1 MIFKDKD
8 GDEKK
13 SLLRF
18 RKSKKKVEM
27 KYISQRKVNLY
38 FLSFFVG
45 LIAICALTV
54 IISFVRVTKP
64 AKDVTPNQQ
73 VVQEKPEKVD
83 NRLQEFLSGYIEA
96 YFNVSSDYSDQQKRE
111 EKLMGYY
118 NQVPEVKGE
127 SKNSKEMVLISYKP
141 VTIDNGLATYRVT
154 YEVGS
159 GDEKNR
165 VTVLFGIPFEGG
177 NGYYF
182 VSGLPHFKAMEDY
195 KLDETSNEKL
205 DLNKTDKFDENRK
218 EKLNQFL
225 DLFFKN
231 YTTSQENLDVIA
243 ENVLAITGVSYK
255 KVNYVFY
262 KEEGNTIKAYVQVA
276 FSILDVEHSENMTLT
291 IVERDGNYLVTNVEY
306 VIPSDYYK

>member
-1 MIFKDKD
+1 MIFKDK
-8 GDEKK
+8 GRDEKK

-27 KYISQRKVNLY
+27 RHISQRKVNLY

-64 AKDVTPNQQ
+64 VKDVTSNQQ

-195 KLDETSNEKL
+195 KLDDSSNAKL
-205 DLNKTDKFDENRK
+205 DLNKTDKFDETKK

-291 IVERDGNYLVTNVEY
+291 IVERDGNYFVTNVEY

>member
-1 MIFKDKD
+1 M
-8 GDEKK
+8 
-13 SLLRF
+13 
-18 RKSKKKVEM
+18 
-27 KYISQRKVNLY
+27 
-38 FLSFFVG
+38 
-45 LIAICALTV
+45 T
-54 IISFVRVTKP
+54 
-64 AKDVTPNQQ
+64 
-73 VVQEKPEKVD
+73 
-83 NRLQEFLSGYIEA
+83 
-96 YFNVSSDYSDQQKRE
+96 
-111 EKLMGYY
+111 YY

-127 SKNSKEMVLISYKP
+127 SKNSKEMNLVSYKP
-141 VTIDNGLATYRVT
+141 VTIENGLATYRVT

-195 KLDETSNEKL
+195 KLDDVSNAKL
-205 DLNKTDKFDENRK
+205 DLNKTDKFEEDKK

-255 KVNYVFY
+255 KVNYVYF
-262 KEEGNTIKAYVQVA
+262 KEDGDTVKAYVQVA

-291 IVERDGNYLVTNVEY
+291 IVERDGNYFVTNVEY

>member
-1 MIFKDKD
+1 MIFKDK
-8 GDEKK
+8 GRDEKK

-27 KYISQRKVNLY
+27 RHISQRKVNLY

-64 AKDVTPNQQ
+64 VKDVTSNQQ
-73 VVQEKPEKVD
+73 VIQEKPEKVD

-96 YFNVSSDYSDQQKRE
+96 YFSMSSDYANQQKRE
-111 EKLMGYY
+111 EKLMSYY
-118 NQVPEVKGE
+118 NQVPEVKDE
-127 SKNSKEMVLISYKP
+127 FKNSKEMTLVSYKP

-195 KLDETSNEKL
+195 KLDDTSNAKL
-205 DLNKTDKFDENRK
+205 DLNKTDKFEEDKK

-291 IVERDGNYLVTNVEY
+291 IVEKDGNYFVTNVEY
-306 VIPSDYYK
+306 VIPNDYYK